1 MEMRSYETVQQRIDT
16 QLLWIFWESEIS
28 AWKKWKKGA
37 WSWRNE
43 TRQIYFLFVWYNQQ
57 GTGSHDN
64 VTTLPRSPLL
74 PVPLFPFERWMDL
87 MGRAQR
93 VSNYTRSWRFIN
105 SQISKAT
112 TMMMILLP
120 LFIFLSGAREEN
132 IMGKSRSFIYYPR
145 LITMDTTAVH
155 FSRRAAHS
163 SSKPDGLGTW
173 VLIIMMIYCGRKSS
187 MSAKTRYTYE
197 QNGLVRKNL
206 LLSSVIHFAPG

>member
-1 MEMRSYETVQQRIDT
+1 MEMRSYETLQVQQRIDT
-16 QLLWIFWESEIS
+16 TSTIVNLERVKYQPGRNE
-28 AWKKWKKGA
+28 KRA

-43 TRQIYFLFVWYNQQ
+43 TRQIYFLLVWYNQQ

-74 PVPLFPFERWMDL
+74 PVSLFPFNLNVEWTWWA
-87 MGRAQR
+87 AQR

-105 SQISKAT
+105 SQISKGT
-112 TMMMILLP
+112 TMMMIPSP

-132 IMGKSRSFIYYPR
+132 IMGKSRSFMYYPR
-145 LITMDTTAVH
+145 LITIDTTAVH

-173 VLIIMMIYCGRKSS
+173 VLIILMIYCGRKSS
-187 MSAKTRYTYE
+187 MSSRARYTYE
-197 QNGLVRKNL
+197 QNGLVRKK
-206 LLSSVIHFAPG
+206 SSFV